1 MNRLEIAQQY
11 LAELLGQRQDIVAAW
26 LAGSV
31 ARGEETALS
40 DIDLALMVPG
50 TGVVNRAGLDTWRN
64 GIYIEAGLV
73 YQQDY
78 VDLAAVLNNPF
89 QATHM
94 NDAVILYDP
103 SGFVTRLQNAV
114 RPVFMQPQWLGK
126 RLTYW
131 VESTRTNYAQFQ
143 EAVLAADP
151 LRICAVLG
159 MFTLSCASIPILRAG
174 ITPSS
179 SRTLLQLGALDP
191 ALKAQIA
198 VFEGATHMTADDVLA
213 LEPLLQAMLPW
224 IDPAYGQLPIYFI
237 RKALWMA
244 QQGDPQ
250 AALHALWLVMGVATE
265 GCLQRHDLAAQATG
279 RALAQRWLHQ
289 TGMSEPASLAVK
301 LPSAEMLFRQVEA
314 LGEDSVG

>member
-1 MNRLEIAQQY
+1 MNRLEIAKQY
-11 LAELLGQRQDIVAAW
+11 LTEVLRQRQDIVAAW

-40 DIDLALMVPG
+40 DIDLALMVAG
-50 TGVVNRAGLDTWRN
+50 TGVVNRAGLDTWRE

-78 VDLAAVLNNPF
+78 ADLETVLNNPF

-94 NDAVILYDP
+94 NDALILYDP
-103 SGFVTRLQNAV
+103 TGFVTQLQNAV
-114 RPVFMQPQWLGK
+114 RPVFMQPQWLDK

-131 VESTRTNYAQFQ
+131 VESTRTTYAQFR
-143 EAVLAADP
+143 EAMLATDP
-151 LRICAVLG
+151 LHICAVLG

-179 SRTLLQLGALDP
+179 SRTLLQLTALDP
-191 ALKAQIA
+191 ALKAQLA
-198 VFEGATHMTADDVLA
+198 AFEGSAHMTAGGVLA
-213 LEPLLQAMLPW
+213 LEPLLQEMIPW
-224 IDPAYGQLPIYFI
+224 IDPTYGQLPIYFI

-250 AALHALWLVMGVATE
+250 AALHALWLVILVAAE
-265 GCLQRHDLAAQATG
+265 GCLQRHDPAVLATG
-279 RALAQRWLHQ
+279 RDLAQRWLQ
-289 TGMSEPASLAVK
+289 QIGMNEPASLAVK
-301 LPSAEMLFRQVEA
+301 LQSAEVLLHQVEA
-314 LGEDSVG
+314 LVEDSAG

>member
-1 MNRLEIAQQY
+1 MNRLEIAKHY
-11 LAELLGQRQDIVAAW
+11 LAELLRQRQDIVAAW

-40 DIDLALMVPG
+40 DIDLALMVGG
-50 TGVVNRAGLDTWRN
+50 TGVVNRAGFDTWCE

-78 VDLAAVLNNPF
+78 ADLEAVLNNPF

-94 NDAVILYDP
+94 NDALILYDP
-103 SGFVTRLQNAV
+103 TSFVTRLQNAV

-126 RLTYW
+126 RLAYW
-131 VESTRTNYAQFQ
+131 VASARTTHTQFQ
-143 EAVLAADP
+143 EAVLAADT

-179 SRTLLQLGALDP
+179 SRTLVQLTALDP

-198 VFEGATHMTADDVLA
+198 AFEGSTHMTAGDVQA
-213 LEPLLQAMLPW
+213 LEPLLQAMILW
-224 IDPAYGQLPIYFI
+224 VDPAYGQLPLYFI

-250 AALHALWLVMGVATE
+250 AALHALWLVMLVAAE
-265 GCLQRHDLAAQATG
+265 GCLQRHDPAILATG
-279 RALAQRWLHQ
+279 RDLTRRWLQQ
-289 TGMSEPASLAVK
+289 TGMSEPASLAGT
-301 LPSAEMLFRQVEA
+301 LQSAERLLQQVKVLA
-314 LGEDSVG
+314 GESTG